1 MQAITEQTMN
11 NNSDSNTAPASSS
24 RPYTFDRVVRMLIT
38 IVVLAAIV
46 WLVDLL
52 SSVLLPFLV
61 AWLIAYLLEP
71 FVQYNRRL
79 LRVRNRWLPIFMTLF
94 ETVLLLSVLAIFVV
108 PSVLD
113 EMHQVSGLISR
124 YLENGSSVS
133 LIPVSVQEYIRENID
148 FAEISRQL
156 TSQDVRS
163 ILDTLGS
170 LISGSYDIVL
180 GIFNWFI
187 VLLYVVF
194 IMLDYE
200 RLLRGFKHMFP
211 PKYRAV
217 TFKITNDVK
226 DSMNHYFRGQALV
239 AFIVGILFSI
249 GFLIIGLPLAV
260 VLGLFIGLLNLI
272 PYLQL
277 ISLIP
282 ATLLCLVYS
291 VSGHIDFW
299 TIWCET
305 MAVYIIVQ
313 CIQDLFLTPKIMG
326 RAMGLNPAIILLSLS
341 IWGTL
346 MGFIGLIVALPLT
359 TLLLSYY
366 DHYIDRHEDNETPHE
381 RQIEKEDI
389 EKIIESPDK

>member
-1 MQAITEQTMN
+1 MN
-11 NNSDSNTAPASSS
+11 NNSDSNTATASSS

-46 WLVDLL
+46 WLVDIL

-94 ETVLLLSVLAIFVV
+94 ETILLLSVLAIFVV

-200 RLLRGFKHMFP
+200 RLLRGFRHMVP

-366 DHYIDRHEDNETPHE
+366 DHYIDRHEDDETPHE
-381 RQIEKEDI
+381 RQLEKEAI
-389 EKIIESPDK
+389 EKIIESPDE

>member
-1 MQAITEQTMN
+1 MN
-11 NNSDSNTAPASSS
+11 NNSDSNTTTASSS

-200 RLLRGFKHMFP
+200 RLLRGFKHMVP

>member
-1 MQAITEQTMN
+1 MN
-11 NNSDSNTAPASSS
+11 NNSDSNTATGSSS

-79 LRVRNRWLPIFMTLF
+79 LHVRNRWLPIFMTLF

-180 GIFNWFI
+180 GIFNWFV

-200 RLLRGFKHMFP
+200 RLLRGFKHMVP

-226 DSMNHYFRGQALV
+226 NSMNHYFRGQALV

-366 DHYIDRHEDNETPHE
+366 DHYIDSHEDNETPHE

-389 EKIIESPDK
+389 EKIIESPEK